1 MQRRGFFLVLALL
14 GSAHAQIHPGEAK
27 RPPTPAVDIDT
38 AASLPIAAGSAIDVQ
53 RNRVSDSAFVS
64 VSDLAAPARARKEVE
79 KANQSIAKQN
89 WTRARDRLNKAI
101 SFYPSYARAY
111 NNLAVAYAHLGDVDG
126 ERQSLEKAVAL
137 DDHYSLAHLNL
148 GRMEIGQGKLPEA
161 ETALNKAAMLA
172 PQDPRAWVLLSYCQ
186 LLEKHFDD
194 VIATMYEAHRL
205 SAPHAFVHRAAAR
218 AFEQKRQFDRAAT
231 ELNLFL
237 QEQPGGP
244 AAEAVRKEL
253 EVVRATERN

>member
-1 MQRRGFFLVLALL
+1 M
-14 GSAHAQIHPGEAK
+14 
-27 RPPTPAVDIDT
+27 VDIDT
-38 AASLPIAAGSAIDVQ
+38 ATSSPIDASSAIAVQ

-64 VSDLAAPARARKEVE
+64 VSDLAAPERARKEVE

-101 SFYPSYARAY
+101 SFYPSYASAY
-111 NNLAVAYAHLGDVDG
+111 NNLAVAYAHLGDVDR
-126 ERQSLEKAVAL
+126 ERRSLEKAIAL

-148 GRMEIGQGKLPEA
+148 GRMDIEQGKLPEA
-161 ETALNKAAMLA
+161 EMALNKAATLA
-172 PQDPRAWVLLSYCQ
+172 PQDPRALVLLSYCQ
-186 LLEKHFDD
+186 FLQKHFDD
-194 VIATMYEAHRL
+194 VIATMYEAHKL

-237 QEQPGGP
+237 QEQPAGP
-244 AAEAVRKEL
+244 AAEAARKEL
-253 EVVRATERN
+253 EIVQAIHSN